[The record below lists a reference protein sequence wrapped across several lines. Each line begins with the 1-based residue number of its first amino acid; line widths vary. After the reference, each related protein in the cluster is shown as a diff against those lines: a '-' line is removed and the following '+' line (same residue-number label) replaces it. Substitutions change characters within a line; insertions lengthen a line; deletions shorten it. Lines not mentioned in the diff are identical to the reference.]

1 MDDKIKPI
9 ILDSKKVDI
18 RKIKKLYKTTTI
30 IDSYKLQLEDY
41 FLIKNPKYKF
51 IKDYK
56 DDFEIFLKKFLKN
69 KSLKESGKWIY
80 FPWNKKVIHCLDEKL
95 LFETRTA
102 RNVYLITKEEQI
114 KFYKSKIGI
123 AGLSVGSHIALTI
136 SMMGGAKYM
145 KLADNDVISL
155 SNLNRIR
162 YPLESIG
169 ENKAIYCA
177 KQIYEINPYADLKI
191 YKEGIT
197 EKNIAEFLL
206 KPKIDI
212 LIEEMDD
219 LYLKIKIRE
228 LAKKYK
234 IPVVMATDH
243 DNNILIDIERFD
255 LDPNYPI
262 LHGLL
267 GNLTSKDFKNIPS
280 KDLIKLTAKI
290 AGAKFATPRMLKSL
304 LEVGKT
310 VYSWP
315 QLGNAATLC
324 GAVGAYLAK
333 EIILKNKEIKSCRV
347 LINIEKFFGIKYDRK
362 EVKKLLKT
370 ISKNDK

>member
-9 ILDSKKVDI
+9 ILDAEEVDLKEI
-18 RKIKKLYKTTTI
+18 KRKYKPLFI
-30 IDSYKLQLEDY
+30 IDTYREQLEDY

-114 KFYKSKIGI
+114 KFYRSKIGI

-136 SMMGGAKYM
+136 SMTGGAKYM

-197 EKNIAEFLL
+197 EKNIAEFLI

-234 IPVVMATDH
+234 IPVIMATDH

-267 GNLTSKDFKNIPS
+267 GDLTSKDFKNIPP
-280 KDLIKLTAKI
+280 KDLVKLTAKI

-362 EVKKLLKT
+362 DVKKLLKT
-370 ISKNDK
+370 ISQK

>member
-9 ILDSKKVDI
+9 ILGSKKVDI

-30 IDSYKLQLEDY
+30 IDSYKQQLEDY

-56 DDFEIFLKKFLKN
+56 NDFEIFLKKFLKN
-69 KSLKESGKWIY
+69 KPLHKSGRWIY

-136 SMMGGAKYM
+136 SMIGGAKYM

-169 ENKAIYCA
+169 ENKAVYCA
-177 KQIYEINPYADLKI
+177 KQIYGINPYADLKI
-191 YKEGIT
+191 YREGIT
-197 EKNIAEFLL
+197 EKNIDEFLI

-234 IPVVMATDH
+234 IPVIMATDH
-243 DNNILIDIERFD
+243 DNNILIDVERFD

-267 GNLTSKDFKNIPS
+267 GNLTSKDFKNISP
-280 KDLIKLTAKI
+280 KDLVKLTAKI

-310 VYSWP
+310 IYSWP

-324 GAVGAYLAK
+324 GAVAAYLAK
-333 EIILKNKEIKSCRV
+333 EIILKNKEIKSGRV
-347 LINIEKFFGIKYDRK
+347 LINIEKFFGIKYNKK
-362 EVKKLLKT
+362 EIKNLLKQLF
-370 ISKNDK
+370 KK

>member
-1 MDDKIKPI
+1 MDNKIKPI
-9 ILDSKKVDI
+9 ILDAQKNN
-18 RKIKKLYKTTTI
+18 IKKIIKKYKVFKI
-30 IDSYKLQLEDY
+30 FDSYKQQLEDY

-56 DDFEIFLKKFLKN
+56 NDFEIFLNRFLKG
-69 KSLKESGKWIY
+69 KSLEESGKWVY
-80 FPWNKKVIHCLDEKL
+80 FPWDKTLIHCLEEKL
-95 LFETRTA
+95 FFETKTA
-102 RNVYLITKEEQI
+102 RNVYLITPEEQI

-136 SMMGGAKYM
+136 SMIGGSKYI

-162 YPLESIG
+162 YSIKSIG
-169 ENKAIYCA
+169 ENKALYCA
-177 KQIYEINPYADLKI
+177 KQIYEINPYANLKI
-191 YKEGIT
+191 YSEGIN
-197 EKNIAEFLL
+197 EKNIKEFLT

-212 LIEEMDD
+212 LIEEMDN
-219 LYLKIKIRE
+219 LYFKIKIRE

-234 IPVVMATDH
+234 IPVIMATDQ

-255 LDPNYPI
+255 IQPDYPI
-262 LHGLL
+262 LHGIL
-267 GNLTSKDFKNIPS
+267 GNLTSEDFKNMQS
-280 KDLIKLTAKI
+280 KDLVKTAAKI
-290 AGAKFATPRMLKSL
+290 AGEKFATPRMLKSL

-310 VYSWP
+310 IYSWP

-324 GAVGAYLAK
+324 GAVVAYLAK

-347 LINIEKFFGIKYDRK
+347 LIDVEKFFGIKYNKK
-362 EVKKLLKT
+362 ETKNLIKQLF
-370 ISKNDK
+370 KNDK

>member
-1 MDDKIKPI
+1 MDYKIKTI
-9 ILDSKKVDI
+9 ILDTNKADI
-18 RKIKKLYKTTTI
+18 RKIKNRYKPVDI
-30 IDSYKLQLEDY
+30 IDNYREQLEDY

-69 KSLKESGKWIY
+69 KPIEKSGKWIY
-80 FPWNKKVIHCLDEKL
+80 FPWNKKVVHCLDEKL

-114 KFYKSKIGI
+114 KFYNSKIGI

-136 SMMGGAKYM
+136 SMIGGAKYM

-177 KQIYEINPYADLKI
+177 EKIYEINPYAELKI
-191 YKEGIT
+191 YKEGIN
-197 EKNIAEFLL
+197 EKNIEEFLM

-212 LIEEMDD
+212 LIEEMDN

-234 IPVVMATDH
+234 IPVIMATDH
-243 DNNILIDIERFD
+243 DNNILIDVERFD
-255 LDPNYPI
+255 LEPNRPI
-262 LHGLL
+262 LHELL
-267 GNLTSKDFKNIPS
+267 GNLTSENFKNIPP
-280 KDLIKLTAKI
+280 KDLVKFTSKI
-290 AGAKFATPRMLKSL
+290 AGEKFATPRMLKSL

-310 VYSWP
+310 IYSWP

-347 LINIEKFFGIKYDRK
+347 LINIEKFFGVKYNKK
-362 EVKKLLKT
+362 EVKNLLKQF
-370 ISKNDK
+370 SKNDK

>member
-1 MDDKIKPI
+1 MDDKIKPV

-30 IDSYKLQLEDY
+30 IDSYKQQLEDY

-56 DDFEIFLKKFLKN
+56 NDFEIFLKKFLKN
-69 KSLKESGKWIY
+69 KPLHKSGRWIY

-102 RNVYLITKEEQI
+102 RNVYLIIKEEQI
-114 KFYKSKIGI
+114 KFYKAKIGI

-169 ENKAIYCA
+169 ENKAVYCA
-177 KQIYEINPYADLKI
+177 KQIYGINPYADLKI
-191 YKEGIT
+191 YREGIT
-197 EKNIAEFLL
+197 EKNIDEFLI

-234 IPVVMATDH
+234 IPVIMATDH

-267 GNLTSKDFKNIPS
+267 GNLTSKDFKNIPP
-280 KDLIKLTAKI
+280 KDLVKLTAKI

-310 VYSWP
+310 IYSWP

-324 GAVGAYLAK
+324 GVVGTYLAK
-333 EIILKNKEIKSCRV
+333 EIILKNKEIKSGRV
-347 LINIEKFFGIKYDRK
+347 LINIEKFFGIKYDKK
-362 EVKKLLKT
+362 EIKNLLKQLFE
-370 ISKNDK
+370 K

>member
-1 MDDKIKPI
+1 MDNKIRPI
-9 ILDSKKVDI
+9 ILDAKKVDA
-18 RKIKKLYKTTTI
+18 RKIKKLYKPTSI
-30 IDSYKLQLEDY
+30 IDSYKQQLEDY

-56 DDFEIFLKKFLKN
+56 NNFETFLKQFLKN
-69 KSLKESGKWIY
+69 KPLQKSGKWIY
-80 FPWNKKVIHCLDEKL
+80 FPWSKKIIHCLDEKL
-95 LFETRTA
+95 LFETKTA

-136 SMMGGAKYM
+136 SMIGGARYM

-155 SNLNRIR
+155 SNLNRIK

-169 ENKAIYCA
+169 ENKAVYCA
-177 KQIYEINPYADLKI
+177 RQIYGINPYADLKI
-191 YKEGIT
+191 YEEGIA
-197 EKNIAEFLL
+197 EKNIEEFLT

-212 LIEEMDD
+212 LIEEMDN

-234 IPVVMATDH
+234 IPVIMATDH
-243 DNNILIDIERFD
+243 DNNILIDVERFD
-255 LDPNYPI
+255 LEPNRSI

-267 GNLTSKDFKNIPS
+267 GSLTSENFKNIPP
-280 KDLIKLTAKI
+280 KDLVKLTSKI
-290 AGAKFATPRMLKSL
+290 AGGKFATPRMLKSL
-304 LEVGKT
+304 LGVGKT
-310 VYSWP
+310 IYSWP

-333 EIILKNKEIKSCRV
+333 EIILENKEIKSGRV
-347 LINIEKFFGIKYDRK
+347 LINIEKFFGIKYDKK
-362 EVKKLLKT
+362 ESKNLLKQLFG
-370 ISKNDK
+370 K

>member
-1 MDDKIKPI
+1 MDNKIKPI
-9 ILDSKKVDI
+9 ILDAKKVDV
-18 RKIKKLYKTTTI
+18 RKIKKLYKPTTI
-30 IDSYKLQLEDY
+30 IDSYKQQLEDY

-69 KSLKESGKWIY
+69 KSLKESGKWVY

-95 LFETRTA
+95 LCETRTA

-123 AGLSVGSHIALTI
+123 AGLSIGSHIALTI

-169 ENKAIYCA
+169 ENKAVYCA
-177 KQIYEINPYADLKI
+177 KQIYGINPYADLKI
-191 YKEGIT
+191 YREGIT
-197 EKNIAEFLL
+197 EKNIDEFLI

-212 LIEEMDD
+212 LIEEMDN

-234 IPVVMATDH
+234 IPVIMATDH
-243 DNNILIDIERFD
+243 DNNILIDVERFD
-255 LDPNYPI
+255 LEPNRPI
-262 LHGLL
+262 LYGLL
-267 GNLTSKDFKNIPS
+267 GNLTSENLKNIPPQY
-280 KDLIKLTAKI
+280 LVKLTSKI
-290 AGAKFATPRMLKSL
+290 AGEKFATPRMLKSL

-310 VYSWP
+310 IYSWP

-347 LINIEKFFGIKYDRK
+347 LINIEKFFGIKYNK
-362 EVKKLLKT
+362 EEVKILLKQF
-370 ISKNDK
+370 SKNDK